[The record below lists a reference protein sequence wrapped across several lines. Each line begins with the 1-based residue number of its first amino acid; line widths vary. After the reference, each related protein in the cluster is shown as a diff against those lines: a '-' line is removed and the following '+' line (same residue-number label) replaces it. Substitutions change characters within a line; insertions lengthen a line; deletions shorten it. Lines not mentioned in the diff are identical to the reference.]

1 MLSLL
6 HKDFP
11 SSQDELAQALDKAL
25 RRFVHKEGSI
35 VDVRARVFPY
45 LDEIVMNLD
54 GARFDS
60 PPPIVSPA
68 VNQTLPALEAA
79 LVTLGGRNVSIRGLP
94 LNLRVE
100 ARDVVLHKGTDTN
113 GDAMLVLH
121 KARDGQLAILVGQLE
136 LEKAIAQIGAQE
148 ADRHGI
154 ALEQVRLAIR
164 ARGPR
169 SLAVDLHVQAR
180 KFLLRARIDIS
191 GQVDIGE
198 SFATKIFLK
207 CKSDGAIGSL
217 ACNALNPIFER
228 LNEKRFSFASLPL
241 GEIQVRDVRLAV
253 ANTVELTADF
263 GS

>member
-1 MLSLL
+1 MLSLSR
-6 HKDFP
+6 KDFP
-11 SSQDELAQALDKAL
+11 SSTDELAQALDQAL
-25 RRFVHKEGSI
+25 HQFVHKEGSI

-45 LDEIVMNLD
+45 LDEIAMNLD
-54 GARFDS
+54 GVRFDS
-60 PPPIVSPA
+60 PPPVPSP
-68 VNQTLPALEAA
+68 VVDQTKPALEAA
-79 LVTLGGRNVSIRGLP
+79 FVTLSARNVSIRGLP
-94 LNLRVE
+94 MDLRME
-100 ARDVVLHKGTDTN
+100 ARDVVLHQGADTN
-113 GDAMLVLH
+113 GDALLLLY
-121 KARDGQLAILVGQLE
+121 KARDGQVTISVAQWE
-136 LEKAIAQIGAQE
+136 LEKAIAQIAARE

-169 SLAVDLHVQAR
+169 SLAVDLQVQAR
-180 KFLLRARIDIS
+180 KFFVRAKIDVSGQIDI
-191 GQVDIGE
+191 DE
-198 SFATKIFLK
+198 SFATKILLK

-228 LNEKRFSFASLPL
+228 LKNKSFSVASLPL